1 MFFLQDRK
9 QPYQQSDCTD
19 VYPGAVN
26 VLSAA
31 FFLMLI
37 TVRRQRGWKKEK
49 LQQPVAKCDR
59 VKTHKPEAC
68 STAFNPVEIFTVAFV
83 FK

>member
-31 FFLMLI
+31 FFFMLI

-49 LQQPVAKCDR
+49 LQQPVA
-59 VKTHKPEAC
+59 
-68 STAFNPVEIFTVAFV
+68 
-83 FK
+83 

>member
-31 FFLMLI
+31 FFFYADYSEKTTRLEKRKTATTCRLMWQSEDTQTWSLSHSI
-37 TVRRQRGWKKEK
+37 
-49 LQQPVAKCDR
+49 QPSGDIY
-59 VKTHKPEAC
+59 C
-68 STAFNPVEIFTVAFV
+68 SFCF
-83 FK
+83 

>member
-31 FFLMLI
+31 FFFFMLI

-49 LQQPVAKCDR
+49 LQQPVA
-59 VKTHKPEAC
+59 
-68 STAFNPVEIFTVAFV
+68 
-83 FK
+83 